1 MEEDKKFEPPARE
14 CNGCTMCC
22 EGWLAAE
29 ALGKR
34 FFPGQPCHWVG
45 CSGCTV
51 YENRPP
57 VCSDFICSWKQGHFL
72 PEWFKPNVANIICVW
87 RKWKEEEVCE
97 PEDRGGIYLA
107 ITECGK
113 PMESKVMTWLN
124 NYVQAGMINVKY
136 QMEGRWHWMGSTE
149 FCRWCASGEDVIT
162 EATTKPQ

>member
-1 MEEDKKFEPPARE
+1 MEEEKKFEPPARE
-14 CNGCTMCC
+14 CDGCTMCC
-22 EGWLAAE
+22 QGWLAAE
-29 ALGKR
+29 ALGKM
-34 FFPGQPCHWVG
+34 FYPGQPCHWVG

-87 RKWKEEEVCE
+87 RKWKEEEICE

-149 FCRWCASGEDVIT
+149 FCRWCASAEDVIT